1 MREDT
6 DMKRNTKRIPAL
18 LLCLCLCLALLPAG
32 GARAVTLQGVGTA
45 EDPYLIGTAEELFA
59 FADIVNGTNG
69 AEENAAAC
77 ARLTADV
84 DLTGKAWVPMGNFGS
99 SYHGTFEGDGFSVK
113 GMTVDITSEEFVY
126 AGFFGYIDND
136 GLVQHLAISGSVTAA
151 ASGET
156 VVSPASITYSL
167 FIP

>member
-1 MREDT
+1 
-6 DMKRNTKRIPAL
+6 MKRNTKRIPAL

-69 AEENAAAC
+69 AKENAAAC

-84 DLTGKAWVPMGNFGS
+84 DLTGKAWVPMGDSGS
-99 SYHGTFEGDGFSVK
+99 RYNGTFEGDGFSVK
-113 GMTVDITSEEFVY
+113 GMTVDITATAWCSTWPSPVPSRPPSRGRPPKSTQD
-126 AGFFGYIDND
+126 A
-136 GLVQHLAISGSVTAA
+136 SPAA
-151 ASGET
+151 ASAR
-156 VVSPASITYSL
+156 SPPAAPTAR
-167 FIP
+167 